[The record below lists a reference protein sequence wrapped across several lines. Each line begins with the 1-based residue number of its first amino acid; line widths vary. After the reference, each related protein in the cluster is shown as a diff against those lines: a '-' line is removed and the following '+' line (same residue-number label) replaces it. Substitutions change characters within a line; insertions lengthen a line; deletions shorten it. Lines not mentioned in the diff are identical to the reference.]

1 MSVTIFSVDHD
12 SPAEHAGILPGETLC
27 SINGNEICDIL
38 DYRFY
43 ETEKEVLLLLR
54 DAQGADREI
63 KLRKGQYESIGLQFE
78 TYLMDRQRSC
88 RNKCVF
94 CFIDQLPSGMRESL
108 YFKDDDSRLS
118 FLFGNY
124 ITLTNLSQREAD
136 RIIKMKI
143 SPINIS
149 VHTTNP
155 ELRRRMLHNR
165 FAGDIFP
172 KVDRLYQ
179 AGIEMNGQIVLC
191 KGINDAKELERSIK
205 DLSQY
210 LPHLK
215 SVSVVPVGLSRFR
228 EGLYPLEPFDK
239 EDACRVIDQIEIW
252 QKRLYEQYGLH
263 FIHASDEWYLL
274 AERKLPEEERYDGYL
289 QLENGVGMLRLLE
302 EQVTEALEGQEGD
315 DRRETLAF
323 ATGNLAYPFI
333 SRYMEK
339 IQKKFPNVQVRGYNI
354 KNCFFGEQ
362 ITVSGLLTGQDLI
375 QQLKGKEL
383 GEYLLLPCNMLRSGE
398 NVFLDDVTV
407 EDVERELKVSVKIV
421 GEEGADLIE
430 AVLNREAGRE
440 HKRRQ
445 MYEQTN
451 CSYSGTAQC
460 GKIHTF

>member
-155 ELRRRMLHNR
+155 ELRCRMMGNR
-165 FAGDIFP
+165 FAGDCL
-172 KVDRLYQ
+172 RYLYQ
-179 AGIEMNGQIVLC
+179 FAEAGIKLNCQLVLC
-191 KGINDAKELERSIK
+191 HGWNDGEELERTLRDLLPLYPSVQSIA
-205 DLSQY
+205 L
-210 LPHLK
+210 
-215 SVSVVPVGLSRFR
+215 VPLGVTKFR
-228 EGLYPLEPFDK
+228 EGLTPLTPYTAETAL
-239 EDACRVIDQIEIW
+239 EVVRA
-252 QKRLYEQYGLH
+252 
-263 FIHASDEWYLL
+263 
-274 AERKLPEEERYDGYL
+274 AERWGEQMQKQHGERICYAADEFYLKAGLPIPDAAFYGAFD
-289 QLENGVGMLRLLE
+289 QLENGVGLIANFREEFLFALEDVSGDEETHSGTLITGVSFAPFLE
-302 EQVTEALEGQEGD
+302 ELLDGL
-315 DRRETLAF
+315 RRKCH
-323 ATGNLAYPFI
+323 NLTCKVAAI
-333 SRYMEK
+333 R
-339 IQKKFPNVQVRGYNI
+339 ND
-354 KNCFFGEQ
+354 FFGES
-362 ITVSGLLTGQDLI
+362 INVAGLVTGGDILK
-375 QQLKGKEL
+375 QLRGKEL
-383 GEYLLLPCNMLRSGE
+383 GGRLLVPDTMLRHEGDL
-398 NVFLDDVTV
+398 FLDNVSLKDL
-407 EDVERELKVSVKIV
+407 ERELGVPVSVV
-421 GEEGADLIE
+421 PDDGGELLKLI
-430 AVLNREAGRE
+430 LRE
-440 HKRRQ
+440 
-445 MYEQTN
+445 
-451 CSYSGTAQC
+451 
-460 GKIHTF
+460 

>member
-155 ELRRRMLHNR
+155 ELRCRMMGNR
-165 FAGDIFP
+165 FAGDCL
-172 KVDRLYQ
+172 RYLYQ
-179 AGIEMNGQIVLC
+179 FAEAGIKLNCQLVLC
-191 KGINDAKELERSIK
+191 HGWNDGEELERTLRDLLPLYPSVQSIA
-205 DLSQY
+205 L
-210 LPHLK
+210 
-215 SVSVVPVGLSRFR
+215 VPLGVTKFR
-228 EGLYPLEPFDK
+228 EGLTPLTPYTAETAL
-239 EDACRVIDQIEIW
+239 EVVRT
-252 QKRLYEQYGLH
+252 
-263 FIHASDEWYLL
+263 
-274 AERKLPEEERYDGYL
+274 AERWGEQMQKQHGERICYAADEFYLKAGLPIPDAAFYGAFD
-289 QLENGVGMLRLLE
+289 QLENGVGLIANFREEFLFALEDVSGDEETHSGTLITGVSFAPFLE
-302 EQVTEALEGQEGD
+302 ELLDGL
-315 DRRETLAF
+315 RRKCH
-323 ATGNLAYPFI
+323 NLTCKVAAI
-333 SRYMEK
+333 R
-339 IQKKFPNVQVRGYNI
+339 ND
-354 KNCFFGEQ
+354 FFGES
-362 ITVSGLLTGQDLI
+362 INVAGLVTGGDILK
-375 QQLKGKEL
+375 QLRGKEL
-383 GEYLLLPCNMLRSGE
+383 GGRLLVPDTMLRHEGDL
-398 NVFLDDVTV
+398 FLDNVSLKDL
-407 EDVERELKVSVKIV
+407 ERELGVPVSVV
-421 GEEGADLIE
+421 PDDGGELLKLI
-430 AVLNREAGRE
+430 LRE
-440 HKRRQ
+440 
-445 MYEQTN
+445 
-451 CSYSGTAQC
+451 
-460 GKIHTF
+460 

>member
-155 ELRRRMLHNR
+155 ELRCRMMGNR
-165 FAGDIFP
+165 FAGDCL
-172 KVDRLYQ
+172 RYLYQ
-179 AGIEMNGQIVLC
+179 FAEAGIKLNCQLVLC
-191 KGINDAKELERSIK
+191 HGWNDGEELERTLRDLLPLYPSVQSIA
-205 DLSQY
+205 L
-210 LPHLK
+210 
-215 SVSVVPVGLSRFR
+215 VPLGVTKFR
-228 EGLYPLEPFDK
+228 EGLTPLTPYTAETAL
-239 EDACRVIDQIEIW
+239 EVVRA
-252 QKRLYEQYGLH
+252 
-263 FIHASDEWYLL
+263 
-274 AERKLPEEERYDGYL
+274 AERWGEQMQKQHGERICYAADEFYLKAGLPIPDAAFYGAFD
-289 QLENGVGMLRLLE
+289 QLENGVGLIANFREEFLFALEDVSGDEETHSGTLITGVSFAPFLE
-302 EQVTEALEGQEGD
+302 ELLDGL
-315 DRRETLAF
+315 RRKCH
-323 ATGNLAYPFI
+323 NLTCKVAAI
-333 SRYMEK
+333 R
-339 IQKKFPNVQVRGYNI
+339 ND
-354 KNCFFGEQ
+354 FFGES
-362 ITVSGLLTGQDLI
+362 INVAGLVTGGDILK
-375 QQLKGKEL
+375 QLRGKEL
-383 GEYLLLPCNMLRSGE
+383 GRRLLVPDTMLRHEGDL
-398 NVFLDDVTV
+398 FLDNVSLKDL
-407 EDVERELKVSVKIV
+407 ERELGVPVSVV
-421 GEEGADLIE
+421 PDDGGELLKLI
-430 AVLNREAGRE
+430 LRE
-440 HKRRQ
+440 
-445 MYEQTN
+445 
-451 CSYSGTAQC
+451 
-460 GKIHTF
+460 

>member
-155 ELRRRMLHNR
+155 ELRCRMMGNR
-165 FAGDIFP
+165 FAGDCL
-172 KVDRLYQ
+172 RYLYQ
-179 AGIEMNGQIVLC
+179 FAEAGIKLNCQLVLC
-191 KGINDAKELERSIK
+191 HGWNDGEELERTLRDLLPLYPSVQSIA
-205 DLSQY
+205 L
-210 LPHLK
+210 
-215 SVSVVPVGLSRFR
+215 VPLGVTKFR
-228 EGLYPLEPFDK
+228 EGLTPLTPYTAETAL
-239 EDACRVIDQIEIW
+239 EVVRA
-252 QKRLYEQYGLH
+252 
-263 FIHASDEWYLL
+263 
-274 AERKLPEEERYDGYL
+274 AERWGEQMQKQHGERICYAADEFYLKAGLPIPDAAFYGAFD
-289 QLENGVGMLRLLE
+289 QLENGVGLIANFREEFLFALEDVSGDEETHSGTLITGVSFAPFLE
-302 EQVTEALEGQEGD
+302 ELLDGL
-315 DRRETLAF
+315 RRKCH
-323 ATGNLAYPFI
+323 NLTCKVAAI
-333 SRYMEK
+333 R
-339 IQKKFPNVQVRGYNI
+339 ND
-354 KNCFFGEQ
+354 FFGES
-362 ITVSGLLTGQDLI
+362 INVAGLVTGGDILK
-375 QQLKGKEL
+375 QLRGKEL
-383 GEYLLLPCNMLRSGE
+383 GGRLLVPDTMLRHEGDL
-398 NVFLDDVTV
+398 FLDNVSLKDL
-407 EDVERELKVSVKIV
+407 ERELGIPVSVV
-421 GEEGADLIE
+421 PDDGGELLKLI
-430 AVLNREAGRE
+430 LRE
-440 HKRRQ
+440 
-445 MYEQTN
+445 
-451 CSYSGTAQC
+451 
-460 GKIHTF
+460 

>member
-155 ELRRRMLHNR
+155 ELRCRMMGNR
-165 FAGDIFP
+165 FAGDCL
-172 KVDRLYQ
+172 RYLYQ
-179 AGIEMNGQIVLC
+179 FAEAGIKLNCQLVLC
-191 KGINDAKELERSIK
+191 HGWNDGEELERTLRDLLPLYPSVQSIA
-205 DLSQY
+205 L
-210 LPHLK
+210 
-215 SVSVVPVGLSRFR
+215 VPLGVTKFR
-228 EGLYPLEPFDK
+228 EGLTPLTPYTAETAL
-239 EDACRVIDQIEIW
+239 EVVRT
-252 QKRLYEQYGLH
+252 
-263 FIHASDEWYLL
+263 
-274 AERKLPEEERYDGYL
+274 AERWGEQMQKQHGERICYAADKFYL
-289 QLENGVGMLRLLE
+289 KAVLQIPDAAFYGAFDQLENGVGLIANFREEFLFALEDVSGDEETHSGTLITGVSFAPFLE
-302 EQVTEALEGQEGD
+302 ELLDGL
-315 DRRETLAF
+315 RRKCH
-323 ATGNLAYPFI
+323 NLTCKVAAI
-333 SRYMEK
+333 R
-339 IQKKFPNVQVRGYNI
+339 ND
-354 KNCFFGEQ
+354 FFGES
-362 ITVSGLLTGQDLI
+362 INVAGLVTGGDILK
-375 QQLKGKEL
+375 QLRGKEL
-383 GEYLLLPCNMLRSGE
+383 GGRLLVPDTMLRHEGDL
-398 NVFLDDVTV
+398 FLDNVSLKDL
-407 EDVERELKVSVKIV
+407 ERELGVPVSVV
-421 GEEGADLIE
+421 PDDGGELLKLI
-430 AVLNREAGRE
+430 LRE
-440 HKRRQ
+440 
-445 MYEQTN
+445 
-451 CSYSGTAQC
+451 
-460 GKIHTF
+460 

>member
-155 ELRRRMLHNR
+155 ELRCRMMGNR
-165 FAGDIFP
+165 FAGDCL
-172 KVDRLYQ
+172 RYLYQ
-179 AGIEMNGQIVLC
+179 FAEAGIKLNCQLVLC
-191 KGINDAKELERSIK
+191 HGWNDGEELERTLRDLLPLYPSVQSIA
-205 DLSQY
+205 L
-210 LPHLK
+210 
-215 SVSVVPVGLSRFR
+215 VPLGVTKFR
-228 EGLYPLEPFDK
+228 EGLTPLTPYTAETAL
-239 EDACRVIDQIEIW
+239 EVVRA
-252 QKRLYEQYGLH
+252 
-263 FIHASDEWYLL
+263 
-274 AERKLPEEERYDGYL
+274 AERWGEQMQKQHGERICYAADEFYLKAGLPVPDAAFYGAFD
-289 QLENGVGMLRLLE
+289 QLENGVGLIANFREEFLFALEDVSGVEETHSGTLITGVSFAPFLE
-302 EQVTEALEGQEGD
+302 ELLDGL
-315 DRRETLAF
+315 RRKCH
-323 ATGNLAYPFI
+323 NLTCKVAAI
-333 SRYMEK
+333 R
-339 IQKKFPNVQVRGYNI
+339 ND
-354 KNCFFGEQ
+354 FFGES
-362 ITVSGLLTGQDLI
+362 INVAGLVTGGDILK
-375 QQLKGKEL
+375 QLRGKEL
-383 GEYLLLPCNMLRSGE
+383 GGRLLVPDTMLRHEGDL
-398 NVFLDDVTV
+398 FLDNVSLKDL
-407 EDVERELKVSVKIV
+407 ERELGVPVSVV
-421 GEEGADLIE
+421 PDDGGELLKLI
-430 AVLNREAGRE
+430 LRE
-440 HKRRQ
+440 
-445 MYEQTN
+445 
-451 CSYSGTAQC
+451 
-460 GKIHTF
+460 

>member
-155 ELRRRMLHNR
+155 ELRCRMMGNR
-165 FAGDIFP
+165 FAGDCL
-172 KVDRLYQ
+172 RYLYQ
-179 AGIEMNGQIVLC
+179 FAEAGIKLNCQLVLC
-191 KGINDAKELERSIK
+191 HGWNDGEELERTLRDLLPLYPSVQSIA
-205 DLSQY
+205 L
-210 LPHLK
+210 
-215 SVSVVPVGLSRFR
+215 VPLGVTKFR
-228 EGLYPLEPFDK
+228 EGLTPLTPYTAETAL
-239 EDACRVIDQIEIW
+239 EVVRA
-252 QKRLYEQYGLH
+252 
-263 FIHASDEWYLL
+263 
-274 AERKLPEEERYDGYL
+274 AERWGEQMQKQHGERICYAADEFYLKAGLPIPDAAFYGAFD
-289 QLENGVGMLRLLE
+289 QLENGVELIANFREEFLFALEDVSGDEESHSGTLITGVSFAPFLE
-302 EQVTEALEGQEGD
+302 ELLDGL
-315 DRRETLAF
+315 RRKCH
-323 ATGNLAYPFI
+323 NLTCKVAAI
-333 SRYMEK
+333 R
-339 IQKKFPNVQVRGYNI
+339 ND
-354 KNCFFGEQ
+354 FFGES
-362 ITVSGLLTGQDLI
+362 INVAGLVTGGDILK
-375 QQLKGKEL
+375 QLRGKEL
-383 GEYLLLPCNMLRSGE
+383 GGRLLVPDTMLRHEGDL
-398 NVFLDDVTV
+398 FLDNVSLKDL
-407 EDVERELKVSVKIV
+407 ERELGVPVSVV
-421 GEEGADLIE
+421 PDDGGELLKLI
-430 AVLNREAGRE
+430 LRE
-440 HKRRQ
+440 
-445 MYEQTN
+445 
-451 CSYSGTAQC
+451 
-460 GKIHTF
+460 

>member
-43 ETEKEVLLLLR
+43 ETEKEVLLLL

-155 ELRRRMLHNR
+155 ELRCRMMGNR
-165 FAGDIFP
+165 FAGDCL
-172 KVDRLYQ
+172 RYLYQ
-179 AGIEMNGQIVLC
+179 FAEAGIKLNCQLVLC
-191 KGINDAKELERSIK
+191 HGWNDGEELERTLRDLLPLYPSVQSIA
-205 DLSQY
+205 L
-210 LPHLK
+210 
-215 SVSVVPVGLSRFR
+215 VPLGVTKFR
-228 EGLYPLEPFDK
+228 EGLTPLTPYTAETAL
-239 EDACRVIDQIEIW
+239 EVVRA
-252 QKRLYEQYGLH
+252 
-263 FIHASDEWYLL
+263 
-274 AERKLPEEERYDGYL
+274 AERWGEQMQKQHGERICYAADEFYL
-289 QLENGVGMLRLLE
+289 KAGLLIPDAAFYGAFDQLENGVGLIANFREEFLFALEDVSGDEETHSGTLITGVSFAPFLE
-302 EQVTEALEGQEGD
+302 ELLDGL
-315 DRRETLAF
+315 RRKCH
-323 ATGNLAYPFI
+323 NLTCKVAAI
-333 SRYMEK
+333 R
-339 IQKKFPNVQVRGYNI
+339 ND
-354 KNCFFGEQ
+354 FFGES
-362 ITVSGLLTGQDLI
+362 INVAGLVTGGDILK
-375 QQLKGKEL
+375 QLRGKEL
-383 GEYLLLPCNMLRSGE
+383 GGRLLVPDTMLRHEGDL
-398 NVFLDDVTV
+398 FLDNVSLKDL
-407 EDVERELKVSVKIV
+407 ERELGVPVSVV
-421 GEEGADLIE
+421 PDDGGELLKLI
-430 AVLNREAGRE
+430 LRE
-440 HKRRQ
+440 
-445 MYEQTN
+445 
-451 CSYSGTAQC
+451 
-460 GKIHTF
+460 

>member
-155 ELRRRMLHNR
+155 ELRCRMMGNR
-165 FAGDIFP
+165 FAGDCL
-172 KVDRLYQ
+172 RYLYQ
-179 AGIEMNGQIVLC
+179 FAEAGIKLNCQLVLC
-191 KGINDAKELERSIK
+191 HGWNDGEELERTLGDLLPLYPSVQSIA
-205 DLSQY
+205 L
-210 LPHLK
+210 
-215 SVSVVPVGLSRFR
+215 VPLGVTKFR
-228 EGLYPLEPFDK
+228 EGLTPLTPYTAETAL
-239 EDACRVIDQIEIW
+239 EVVRT
-252 QKRLYEQYGLH
+252 
-263 FIHASDEWYLL
+263 
-274 AERKLPEEERYDGYL
+274 AERWGEQMQKQHGERICYAADEFYLKAGLPIPDAAFYGAFD
-289 QLENGVGMLRLLE
+289 QLENGVGLIANFREEFLFALEDVSGDEETHSGTLITGVSFAPFLE
-302 EQVTEALEGQEGD
+302 ELLDGL
-315 DRRETLAF
+315 RRKCH
-323 ATGNLAYPFI
+323 NLTCKVAAI
-333 SRYMEK
+333 R
-339 IQKKFPNVQVRGYNI
+339 ND
-354 KNCFFGEQ
+354 FFGES
-362 ITVSGLLTGQDLI
+362 INVAGLVTGGDILK
-375 QQLKGKEL
+375 QLRGKEL
-383 GEYLLLPCNMLRSGE
+383 GGRLLVPDTMLRHEGDL
-398 NVFLDDVTV
+398 FLDNVSLKDL
-407 EDVERELKVSVKIV
+407 ERELGVPVSVV
-421 GEEGADLIE
+421 PDDGGELLKLI
-430 AVLNREAGRE
+430 LRE
-440 HKRRQ
+440 
-445 MYEQTN
+445 
-451 CSYSGTAQC
+451 
-460 GKIHTF
+460 

>member
-155 ELRRRMLHNR
+155 ELRCRMMGNR
-165 FAGDIFP
+165 FAGDCL
-172 KVDRLYQ
+172 RYLYQ
-179 AGIEMNGQIVLC
+179 FAEAGIKLNCQLVLC
-191 KGINDAKELERSIK
+191 HGWNDGEELERTLRDLLPLYPSVQSIA
-205 DLSQY
+205 L
-210 LPHLK
+210 
-215 SVSVVPVGLSRFR
+215 VPLGVTKFR
-228 EGLYPLEPFDK
+228 EGLTPLTPYTAETAL
-239 EDACRVIDQIEIW
+239 EVVRT
-252 QKRLYEQYGLH
+252 
-263 FIHASDEWYLL
+263 
-274 AERKLPEEERYDGYL
+274 AERWGEQMQKQHGERICYAADEFYLKAGLPIPDAAFYGAFD
-289 QLENGVGMLRLLE
+289 QLENGVGLIANFREEFLFALENVSGDEETHSGTLITGVSFAPFLE
-302 EQVTEALEGQEGD
+302 ELLDGL
-315 DRRETLAF
+315 RRKCH
-323 ATGNLAYPFI
+323 NLTCKVAAI
-333 SRYMEK
+333 R
-339 IQKKFPNVQVRGYNI
+339 ND
-354 KNCFFGEQ
+354 FFGES
-362 ITVSGLLTGQDLI
+362 INVAGLVTGGDILK
-375 QQLKGKEL
+375 QLRGKEL
-383 GEYLLLPCNMLRSGE
+383 GGRLLVPDTMLRHEGDL
-398 NVFLDDVTV
+398 FLDNVSLKDL
-407 EDVERELKVSVKIV
+407 ERELGVPVSVV
-421 GEEGADLIE
+421 PDDGGELLKLI
-430 AVLNREAGRE
+430 LRE
-440 HKRRQ
+440 
-445 MYEQTN
+445 
-451 CSYSGTAQC
+451 
-460 GKIHTF
+460 

>member
-155 ELRRRMLHNR
+155 ELRCRMMGNR
-165 FAGDIFP
+165 FAGDCL
-172 KVDRLYQ
+172 RYLYQ
-179 AGIEMNGQIVLC
+179 FAEAGIKLNCQLVLC
-191 KGINDAKELERSIK
+191 HGWNDGEELERTLRDLLPLYPSVQSIA
-205 DLSQY
+205 L
-210 LPHLK
+210 
-215 SVSVVPVGLSRFR
+215 VPLGVTKFR
-228 EGLYPLEPFDK
+228 EGLTPLTPYTAETAL
-239 EDACRVIDQIEIW
+239 EVVRA
-252 QKRLYEQYGLH
+252 
-263 FIHASDEWYLL
+263 
-274 AERKLPEEERYDGYL
+274 AERWGEQMQKQHGERICYAADEFYLKAGLPIPDAAFYGAFD
-289 QLENGVGMLRLLE
+289 QLENGVGLIANFREEFLFALEDVSGDEETHGGTLITGVSFAPFLE
-302 EQVTEALEGQEGD
+302 ELLDGL
-315 DRRETLAF
+315 RRKCH
-323 ATGNLAYPFI
+323 NLTCKVAAI
-333 SRYMEK
+333 R
-339 IQKKFPNVQVRGYNI
+339 ND
-354 KNCFFGEQ
+354 FFGES
-362 ITVSGLLTGQDLI
+362 INVAGLVTGGDILK
-375 QQLKGKEL
+375 QLRGKEL
-383 GEYLLLPCNMLRSGE
+383 GGRLLVPDTMLRHEGDL
-398 NVFLDDVTV
+398 FLDNVSLKDL
-407 EDVERELKVSVKIV
+407 ERELGVPVSVV
-421 GEEGADLIE
+421 PDDGGELLKLI
-430 AVLNREAGRE
+430 LRE
-440 HKRRQ
+440 
-445 MYEQTN
+445 
-451 CSYSGTAQC
+451 
-460 GKIHTF
+460 

>member
-155 ELRRRMLHNR
+155 ELRCRMMGNR
-165 FAGDIFP
+165 FAGDCL
-172 KVDRLYQ
+172 RYLYQ
-179 AGIEMNGQIVLC
+179 FAEAGIKLNCQLVLC
-191 KGINDAKELERSIK
+191 HGWNDGEELERTLRDLLPLYPSVQSIA
-205 DLSQY
+205 L
-210 LPHLK
+210 
-215 SVSVVPVGLSRFR
+215 VPLGVTKFR
-228 EGLYPLEPFDK
+228 EGLTPLTPYTAETAL
-239 EDACRVIDQIEIW
+239 EVVRA
-252 QKRLYEQYGLH
+252 
-263 FIHASDEWYLL
+263 
-274 AERKLPEEERYDGYL
+274 AERWGEQMQKQHGERICYAADEFYLKAGLPIPDAAFYGAFD
-289 QLENGVGMLRLLE
+289 QLENGVGLIANFREEFLFALEDVSEDAETHSGTLITGVSFAPFLE
-302 EQVTEALEGQEGD
+302 ELLDGL
-315 DRRETLAF
+315 RRKCH
-323 ATGNLAYPFI
+323 NLTCKVGAI
-333 SRYMEK
+333 R
-339 IQKKFPNVQVRGYNI
+339 ND
-354 KNCFFGEQ
+354 FFGES
-362 ITVSGLLTGQDLI
+362 INVAGLVTGGDILK
-375 QQLKGKEL
+375 QLRGKEL
-383 GEYLLLPCNMLRSGE
+383 GGRLLVPDTMLRHEGDL
-398 NVFLDDVTV
+398 FLDNVSLKDL
-407 EDVERELKVSVKIV
+407 ERELGIPVSVV
-421 GEEGADLIE
+421 PDDGGELLKLI
-430 AVLNREAGRE
+430 LRE
-440 HKRRQ
+440 
-445 MYEQTN
+445 
-451 CSYSGTAQC
+451 
-460 GKIHTF
+460 

>member
-155 ELRRRMLHNR
+155 ELRCRMMGNR
-165 FAGDIFP
+165 FAGDCLLY
-172 KVDRLYQ
+172 LYQ
-179 AGIEMNGQIVLC
+179 FAEAGIKLNCQLVLC
-191 KGINDAKELERSIK
+191 HGWNDGEELERTLRDLLPLYPSVQSIA
-205 DLSQY
+205 L
-210 LPHLK
+210 
-215 SVSVVPVGLSRFR
+215 VPLGVTKFR
-228 EGLYPLEPFDK
+228 EGLTPLTPYTAETAL
-239 EDACRVIDQIEIW
+239 EVVRT
-252 QKRLYEQYGLH
+252 
-263 FIHASDEWYLL
+263 
-274 AERKLPEEERYDGYL
+274 AERWGEQMQKQHGERICYAADEFYLKAGLPIPDAAFYGAFD
-289 QLENGVGMLRLLE
+289 QLENGVGLIANFREEFLFALEDVSGDEETHSGTLITGVSFAPFLE
-302 EQVTEALEGQEGD
+302 ELLDGL
-315 DRRETLAF
+315 RRKCH
-323 ATGNLAYPFI
+323 NLTCKVAAI
-333 SRYMEK
+333 R
-339 IQKKFPNVQVRGYNI
+339 ND
-354 KNCFFGEQ
+354 FFGES
-362 ITVSGLLTGQDLI
+362 INVAGLVTGGDILK
-375 QQLKGKEL
+375 QLRGKEL
-383 GEYLLLPCNMLRSGE
+383 GGRLLVPDTMLRHEGDL
-398 NVFLDDVTV
+398 FLDNVSLKDL
-407 EDVERELKVSVKIV
+407 ERELGVPVSVV
-421 GEEGADLIE
+421 PDDGGELLKLI
-430 AVLNREAGRE
+430 LRE
-440 HKRRQ
+440 
-445 MYEQTN
+445 
-451 CSYSGTAQC
+451 
-460 GKIHTF
+460 